1 MKQQKIAASVAAVL
15 VLLILCLSVCTG
27 CCHSA
32 TAAGSIT
39 AERVEADAVAVVAG
53 CHACSKTLNLT
64 STLVE
69 NTVFSALR
77 RFGTVSVISVDGAPS
92 LAAQDRFDIAEQ
104 YRHADARK
112 LDRDVQT
119 RTELLL
125 MQIAALRAD
134 DPEVDTLEALRLA
147 ARSLSGAGADQTK
160 AILVLDTGLSTCGL
174 LNFTNN
180 LLSAE
185 PEAVVEQLKERNGV
199 PELQGITVVW
209 QQLGD
214 VAAPQEPLS
223 PALLQRLEA
232 IWRGVVEAGG
242 GSFVYAGEL
251 PLSGEADPALPAV
264 TPVSL
269 PAEAP
274 IAFDAASADF
284 SVPQFLT
291 QEQVRFLPDS
301 AAYADPDAA
310 AAVIR
315 PIADHLNAAP
325 DFRLLL
331 VGTTAGDGDTDF
343 ARTLSA
349 DRAEAVKATLSGMG
363 VDGGRILTLGLGSS
377 DPWHIAGVGTD
388 SAAAEQNRKVV
399 LLDAGSDTARSLLG

>member
-1 MKQQKIAASVAAVL
+1 MKKQKIEASVAVIL
-15 VLLILCLSVCTG
+15 VLLMMCVTVCSG
-27 CCHSA
+27 CGHSA
-32 TAAGSIT
+32 AAAS
-39 AERVEADAVAVVAG
+39 ERVEADAVAIVAG

-92 LAAQDRFDIAEQ
+92 LAAQDSYDIAEQ
-104 YRHADARK
+104 YRHAAKQK

-119 RTELLL
+119 RTDILLS
-125 MQIAALRAD
+125 QIASLRAD

-147 ARSLSGAGADQTK
+147 ARSLSAADAAQTK

-180 LLSAE
+180 LLSAD
-185 PEAVVEQLKERNGV
+185 PAAVVQQLKERNGV

-242 GSFVYAGEL
+242 GTFVYAGEL

-264 TPVSL
+264 TPVGL

-274 IAFDAASADF
+274 IAFDAVSADY

-291 QEQVRFLPDS
+291 QEQVRFQPDS
-301 AAYADPDAA
+301 AVYADPDAA
-310 AAVIR
+310 AEVIR
-315 PIADHLNAAP
+315 PIADYLNAAP

-331 VGTTAGDGDTDF
+331 VGTTAGDADTAF
-343 ARTLSA
+343 SRSLSA
-349 DRAEAVKATLSGMG
+349 DRAEAVKATLTSMG
-363 VDGGRILTLGLGSS
+363 VDSGRILTLGLGST

-399 LLDAGSDTARSLLG
+399 LLDAGSETAKALLG